1 MVSRPITPEPPAL
14 VEQPRH
20 VTSNRP
26 EEALRRLA
34 ADLSQV
40 STVVVQTEALSWK
53 MVELGQSLAQLKP
66 AVEDAARSLTETN
79 QKVCAASDRL
89 YRSADALEENYRN
102 ATEVIEKR
110 LRILTRLVTW
120 SLVLG
125 AGSVAAALA
134 GMFLYISR
142 L

>member
-1 MVSRPITPEPPAL
+1 MVSRPITPEPTAL
-14 VEQPRH
+14 VDQPRQ

>member
-1 MVSRPITPEPPAL
+1 MVSRPITAEPTAL
-14 VEQPRH
+14 VDQSRQ
-20 VTSNRP
+20 VATNRP
-26 EEALRRLA
+26 EEALHRLA

-66 AVEDAARSLTETN
+66 AVEDAARNLTETN